1 MSNEVLSQGVT
12 AQTME
17 ARYERARDLLRGAYS
32 DQVVFNDV
40 VYPTWIDDTESFWY
54 IRVIKEDIGVS
65 HEVRI
70 VDANE
75 KTNRLAFDNA
85 TLAMALEKATGEK
98 VEAKDLKFLI
108 AYPGCNMLYLAI
120 SLKSQTVRFNFGRKS
135 WAYDLSTGEIR
146 EAQRLYSMR
155 LCP

>member
-1 MSNEVLSQGVT
+1 MSREIRCET

-17 ARYERARDLLRGAYS
+17 TRYERARDLLRGAYS

-40 VYPTWIDDTESFWY
+40 VYPTWIDDTDSFWY

-75 KTNRLAFDNA
+75 KTNRL
-85 TLAMALEKATGEK
+85 KRGGELLRRS
-98 VEAKDLKFLI
+98 VWIQSVVGVDVHV
-108 AYPGCNMLYLAI
+108 
-120 SLKSQTVRFNFGRKS
+120 T
-135 WAYDLSTGEIR
+135 
-146 EAQRLYSMR
+146 
-155 LCP
+155 